1 MEVHLSQFV
10 CFGLQM
16 CTKLTVV
23 FKPGK
28 KGGEQPKREKER
40 ERVKTKQSLRVSD
53 HANLIQPN

>member
-28 KGGEQPKREKER
+28 KGGGTTKKRKREGKSKN
-40 ERVKTKQSLRVSD
+40 KTKS
-53 HANLIQPN
+53 